1 MMFASTSVDSS
12 LLLWFL
18 AAVVYWLA
26 AHVALGA
33 LRDARRESTLSGM
46 RRPLLVAGVALGP
59 ALCAGFVVSLSSLGL
74 RLMLGFR
81 VDAAVGLLLLSA
93 LCGVAIAAWVALRPG
108 LLGWLAGGLA
118 LAVLATGVQAG
129 WLAAA
134 GFRPGLPWSGKYL
147 AAASVLMAGG
157 CAIALQ
163 LAFSEGATQG
173 RLRLRWR
180 LAASILLALTWLA
193 GQEVMIGGAALASQV
208 GSLYQQ
214 QLTAPLLSL
223 VAGTLVPLL
232 LLLAALDQAQQR
244 RQRRYLDRHRAAQG
258 NSTPAAVE
266 QQAPPTPAEHGTRRR
281 RYRMREI

>member
-1 MMFASTSVDSS
+1 MNSASTSVDSS

-18 AAVVYWLA
+18 AGLVYWLA

-33 LRDARRESTLSGM
+33 LRDARREPTLAAM
-46 RRPLLVAGVALGP
+46 RRPLLVAGVALGA
-59 ALCAGFVVSLSSLGL
+59 ALCTGFVVSLTSLGL

-81 VDAAVGLLLLSA
+81 ADASLTLYVLAA
-93 LCGVAIAAWVALRPG
+93 LCGVVIAAWVVLRPG
-108 LLGWLAGGLA
+108 LSGWLVGGLA
-118 LAVLATGVQAG
+118 LALLATGVQAG

-134 GFRPGLPWSGKYL
+134 GFRPGLPWSAKYV
-147 AAASVLMAGG
+147 AAAGVLMAAG
-157 CAIALQ
+157 CTIALQ

-180 LAASILLALTWLA
+180 LAASMLLALTWLG
-193 GQEVMIGGAALASQV
+193 GQEVMIGGAALDTQV

-223 VAGTLVPLL
+223 VAGTLLPLL
-232 LLLAALDQAQQR
+232 LLIAALDQAQWR
-244 RQRRYLDRHRAAQG
+244 RQRRHLERHRAPATVALRAAEVAQP
-258 NSTPAAVE
+258 PAPGE
-266 QQAPPTPAEHGTRRR
+266 PGTRRRR

>member
-33 LRDARRESTLSGM
+33 LRDARREPTLSAM
-46 RRPLLVAGVALGP
+46 RRPLLVAGLALGT

-81 VDAAVGLLLLSA
+81 VDAAFGLLLLSA

-108 LLGWLAGGLA
+108 LSGWLAGGLA

-134 GFRPGLPWSGKYL
+134 GFRPGLPWPGKYL
-147 AAASVLMAGG
+147 AAASVLMAAG
-157 CAIALQ
+157 CAVALK
-163 LAFSEGATQG
+163 LAFSEGAMQG

-193 GQEVMIGGAALASQV
+193 GQEVMIGGAALATQV

-244 RQRRYLDRHRAAQG
+244 RQRRHLDRHRAAQG
-258 NSTPAAVE
+258 NSTPAAAV
-266 QQAPPTPAEHGTRRR
+266 QQAPPAREHGTRRR
-281 RYRMREI
+281 RYRVREI